1 MLLTQKPTKIWF
13 WANLTGLSLFIGR
26 SQSVTTNSY
35 NKKFLE
41 STNLLNLFDEIIL
54 PLNSHEKQ
62 LPSKVLS
69 EDHRKFHQLAIG
81 SEPSS
86 AFSTYP
92 ARLAL
97 ISVSNPRGS
106 AYSCEETD
114 RLPAFSN
121 ENSKTIDLQSQI
133 MKKSYQ

>member
-1 MLLTQKPTKIWF
+1 MKKPAAGAARILIFYSSPPFETPKSATRGGSVAKPWD
-13 WANLTGLSLFIGR
+13 SL
-26 SQSVTTNSY
+26 NSFY
-35 NKKFLE
+35 
-41 STNLLNLFDEIIL
+41 EIIL

-86 AFSTYP
+86 AFSTFL

-106 AYSCEETD
+106 AYSCEGTD

-121 ENSKTIDLQSQI
+121 ESSKTIDLQSQI
-133 MKKSYQ
+133 VKKSYQ